1 VSYQNTHIYDVLFEQ
16 MQPDVPFYRA
26 ICDTLKPRS
35 ILEIGVGSGRLV
47 PHLCHNSRMTFFYGI
62 DIEPRMIQKAK
73 EKTFLGGCESCEM
86 SFIEADMRHFRI
98 SKQFDLVILG
108 SSVLKHLENEQE
120 RLQTL
125 QCAKEHLSETGY
137 IAIDHSAYLY
147 YQKENN
153 DWQSYQATL
162 ADWWPSRLHDHL
174 AQFEWK
180 KEIVNHN
187 DRLHI
192 RHLQSENTITINT
205 YLYPIEELKMNL
217 KAVKLQ
223 YFLVAN
229 EYSPSLLKVN
239 GQRFMALLTPNMT
252 FNPRID
258 RLQAALLNYF

>member
-1 VSYQNTHIYDVLFEQ
+1 MGYQNTHIYDVLFEQ

-47 PHLCHNSRMTFFYGI
+47 PHLCHNSNITHFYGI

-73 EKTFLGGCESCEM
+73 EKTFLGCESCEM
-86 SFIEADMRHFRI
+86 SFIEADMRNFHI
-98 SKQFDLVILG
+98 SKRFDLVILG
-108 SSVLKHLENEQE
+108 SSVLKHLENKQE

-137 IAIDHSAYLY
+137 IAIDHSPYLY
-147 YQKENN
+147 YQKENS
-153 DWQSYQATL
+153 DWQSYQVTL
-162 ADWWPSRLHDHL
+162 ADWWPLRLHDHL

-205 YLYPIEELKMNL
+205 YLYPSEELKMNL

-229 EYSPSLLKVN
+229 EYLPDILKVN

-252 FNPRID
+252 LNPSVNRI
-258 RLQAALLNYF
+258 QTALLNHF